1 MPRAVSESNRIDL
14 RVKATDKAV
23 LARAAALSNQDLSG
37 FILNAALPA
46 ARKTIEQSERL
57 VLSERDSLKVLDLL
71 DNPPP
76 ANARLK
82 AAFRRLKKN
91 CAGGG
96 G

>member
-1 MPRAVSESNRIDL
+1 
-14 RVKATDKAV
+14 
-23 LARAAALSNQDLSG
+23 
-37 FILNAALPA
+37 LPA
-46 ARKTIEQSERL
+46 ARKAIEQSERL

-96 G
+96 